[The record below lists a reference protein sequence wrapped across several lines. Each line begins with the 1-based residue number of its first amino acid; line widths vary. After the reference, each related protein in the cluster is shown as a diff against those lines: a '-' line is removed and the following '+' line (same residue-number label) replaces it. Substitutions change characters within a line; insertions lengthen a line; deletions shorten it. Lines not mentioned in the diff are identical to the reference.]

1 MKRARYCFLFFA
13 LCLTA
18 VPSHAQWAVFDST
31 NYAKAVQEYAKLI
44 QMYQT
49 ALRTYN
55 LAQSMSQMPQNYG
68 QRYSA
73 PFALWT
79 NISAPTTYGN
89 TTSWMTALNTGN
101 AQDSSAGYASAVVQ
115 ANPYPSS
122 AFGQLDLAAQSTIQ
136 NQYATSDLARG
147 ITTGALMAIGQ
158 IRAHS
163 EALNQQIS
171 NLEADSYSDD
181 PSQQSEMAVLAKVNA
196 ANVMQVHAQQD
207 TNQLLAAGI
216 QQQMIPQKQAI
227 DAQNRTI
234 NLQIAFQQNFSS
246 TMQKINNGVSHSIQ
260 NVSFS
265 TTGH

>member
-1 MKRARYCFLFFA
+1 MKTLRYCFLFFA

-31 NYAKAVQEYAKLI
+31 NYAKAMQEYAKLV

-49 ALRTYN
+49 GLRTYN
-55 LAQSMSQMPQNYG
+55 LAQAMSQMPHNYG
-68 QRYSA
+68 QRYNA

-79 NISAPTTYGN
+79 TLRGPSSYGN
-89 TTSWMTALNTGN
+89 TSGWMTALNTGDPE
-101 AQDSSAGYASAVVQ
+101 QSTYAYSNAVVQ
-115 ANPYPSS
+115 PNPYPSS
-122 AFGQLDLAAQSTIQ
+122 AFGQLDFATQSTIQ
-136 NQYATSDLARG
+136 NQYATSNLAQG
-147 ITTGALMAIGQ
+147 ITTAALTTVGQ

-163 EALNQQIS
+163 QALNQQIS

-181 PSQQSEMAVLAKVNA
+181 PSQQSEMAVLGKVNA

-216 QQQMIPQKQAI
+216 QQQMMAEKQVI
-227 DAQNRTI
+227 DTQNRAI
-234 NLQIAFQQNFSS
+234 NQQIAFQQNFSP
-246 TMQKINNGVSHSIQ
+246 TMQKINNGVSESIQ
-260 NVSFS
+260 SVSFS